1 MIQFGRGW
9 CGKKRSR
16 MLSLKQRWISFQK
29 CVCGIWRM
37 CYLMRSIPRPFILMT
52 LIVTGAAGFIGSNL
66 IHALSARGERG
77 IIAVDNL
84 TRADKFK
91 NLLDGEIDDY
101 FDKS

>member
-1 MIQFGRGW
+1 
-9 CGKKRSR
+9 

-37 CYLMRSIPRPFILMT
+37 CYLMRSIPKAIHPHDPDRHRRGRL
-52 LIVTGAAGFIGSNL
+52 IGSNL

-101 FDKS
+101 FDKSEFIERFASG